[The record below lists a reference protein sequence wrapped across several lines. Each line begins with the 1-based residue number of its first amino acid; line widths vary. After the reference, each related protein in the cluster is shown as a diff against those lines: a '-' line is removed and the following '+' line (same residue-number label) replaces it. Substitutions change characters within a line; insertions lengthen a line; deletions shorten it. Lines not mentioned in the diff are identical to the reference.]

1 MTRADVRQV
10 VDGRFRL
17 TVRREGREGEAAGE
31 SAGDG
36 GELGRW
42 DAYDVRRKRPVVVEL
57 AEHTQERAERAAT
70 IVAAYA
76 TVQPPQ
82 SVVVSDHGEWEV
94 GERRLC
100 YLVEAP
106 TSYGTLAA
114 RLAAEG
120 PVLPEVVG
128 WGLDLV
134 RGLAALH
141 RAGVVHG
148 SVHLD
153 GVLLD
158 GEGAAVL
165 SAPGLTVAAD
175 ATPDSDLYAF
185 GQLLYALTT
194 GRPPDEVSPEPAWR
208 HASRVPQRLD
218 HLLRELLDPVPGQR
232 LRSAQELEL
241 RLREIAEGPL
251 PVSAFA
257 SAAQNTQNTRNTQNA
272 QNARQSAS
280 GATGGDGVRAS
291 RAARNEDAVRAGV
304 RRARLREPG
313 ERPVVVQAGA
323 VALVT
328 AVAAGLLL
336 SLATGLS
343 ALLVAGGT
351 ALVVAVAALVSLV
364 VVEGQRGAQSKE
376 LYGALT
382 LGGVLAWAVAAGVA
396 LPVPWWAA
404 IVLVP
409 LAGMAGAVASVV
421 ALSFMGAVPLRM
433 AASWRYP
440 LVSRSWMTASG
451 VVMGVASGV
460 VLGAGGQLSWPLAV
474 VVALVVPWVYT
485 LVLLPCLLPLRAQR
499 S

>member
-1 MTRADVRQV
+1 M
-10 VDGRFRL
+10 DGRFRL
-17 TVRREGREGEAAGE
+17 TVRREGREGDAAEG
-31 SAGDG
+31 SGDG

-57 AEHTQERAERAAT
+57 AEHTPGRAERAVA

-76 TVQPPQ
+76 TVRPPQ
-82 SVVVSDHGEWEV
+82 SVVVGDQGEWVV

-100 YLVEAP
+100 YLVEEP
-106 TSYGTLAA
+106 SSYGTLAA
-114 RLAAEG
+114 WLAAES
-120 PVLPEVVG
+120 PVLREVVA

-134 RGLAALH
+134 RGLAVLH

-148 SVHLD
+148 SVRLD
-153 GVLLD
+153 RVLLD

-175 ATPDSDLYAF
+175 ATPDFDLYAF
-185 GQLLYALTT
+185 GQLLYTLVT
-194 GRPPDEVSPEPAWR
+194 GRPPDAESPEPAWR
-208 HASRVPQRLD
+208 YASRVPQRLD
-218 HLLRELLDPVPGQR
+218 HLLRELLDPVPEQR

-241 RLREIAEGPL
+241 RLREIAESTL

-257 SAAQNTQNTRNTQNA
+257 SAAQNA
-272 QNARQSAS
+272 QNALG
-280 GATGGDGVRAS
+280 GAGDDGVRVS
-291 RAARNEDAVRAGV
+291 RAARNEAARRAGV
-304 RRARLREPG
+304 RRPQLREPG
-313 ERPVVVQAGA
+313 ERPLAVQAGA

-336 SLATGLS
+336 ALATGLS
-343 ALLVAGGT
+343 APLVVGGA
-351 ALVVAVAALVSLV
+351 ALVVAVLALVSVV
-364 VVEGQRGAQSKE
+364 VVEGQRGSHSKE

-382 LGGVLAWAVAAGVA
+382 LGSVLVWAAAAGVA

-404 IVLVP
+404 LVLVP
-409 LAGMAGAVASVV
+409 LAGMAGAVASVL

-440 LVSRSWMTASG
+440 LVARSWMTASG
-451 VVMGVASGV
+451 VVFGVVTGA
-460 VLGAGGQLSWPLAV
+460 VLGAGGHLSWPPAV
-474 VVALVVPWVYT
+474 VAALVVPWVYT
-485 LVLLPCLLPLRAQR
+485 LVLLPCLLPLRRRR